1 MDPAGTAAALRDS
14 MDRRRTAVS
23 APRPTSPKPHTLPP
37 VSAAVVAKNTTDL
50 LSAYKQFH
58 KDKRIQAKAQQRI
71 SILAAKPPPI
81 IASLPP
87 SQDPGLRMA
96 RDRISAKSFNL
107 ASSSLPEQRA
117 SPNVPPANGVKQ
129 DLMDEYNF
137 SPDEI
142 KAIIKTQCAIRR
154 HLAKKKVLAMAK
166 PAEYV
171 RFVCERL
178 FDECCRTEPLPDGMS
193 THEDGYIVVGGPN
206 LPRILRILED
216 PTNINLDLLQK
227 HTIDRITV
235 AHAACQ
241 RGYLELLSLLVA
253 FWSTQPPSSDRCEE
267 SSHTTLL
274 YKLLDQVNQAKREG
288 KLLRECGLD
297 VIETIKALGLA
308 PDYVFNAID
317 QFHFKDVTLQDMF
330 KICGHPIVR
339 ARDVHGNTPLHYAA
353 EGGYV
358 NVCEFLLEHGAY
370 INEQNVRGEAPL
382 HFAISS
388 MHESV
393 CELLVRR
400 KADVTIARYRAVE
413 LDTGQRLRGVIVT
426 APAGEEQC
434 QMLAEGAAVLAKA
447 RKPNT
452 DVKPA
457 TPATKRVSPGKTT
470 TRFVQATVGVC
481 MRQFDHDD
489 PRLGEMV
496 FFRLAPSLEDTRN
509 RNSPLVIFY
518 IGTHISMPRYKI
530 ALARQSQTKIL
541 HLLIV
546 NMPKVAYMA
555 IDHFRTPLFR
565 CRVVPGI
572 RTVGQSWHTEGWLS
586 NDDRRKKL
594 VHKMKQKGPPVRK
607 APRRRKWLFY
617 MYQAILKCWAFVLG
631 HRPKRRYRKTDS
643 VIMDTVLQAVGK
655 STGIVYE
662 YRYESETSS
671 GSSPTFELIIKSECK
686 ELMAHPWV
694 QKLRDHKWN
703 IFARKH
709 FMRQLRVYMLFF
721 SSYFL
726 SIVLLVGDTSIGL
739 KEGGYQAPLFGTMA
753 GPLDYLRAIASFICL
768 IFTAQYTWRHIQEI
782 YRGGWLLFFTYCAN
796 IWNIFDMVL
805 LCGIWFTTILDFIV
819 YFRASPVAWD
829 TWSASAFIYED
840 HFRVKTYQESTFN
853 VVLYREYDW
862 HTTIMC
868 ITAPQ
873 IFIRWLQFCRG
884 NQTLGPFVRMIYQ
897 MMGDIAMFL
906 FVFVLFL
913 FGFAFAFYVLQLNG
927 FRTLMSSTN
936 SVYQMSLGQWD
947 WASISAGGPVAVM
960 LYILYTCFGTI
971 MMLNLL
977 VAMLGRTYEDIWDDR
992 LLFFHLERS
1001 QTILTVQHKIDPDK
1015 YRRKYW
1021 CQTLY
1026 ALEGDAAIQGIPY
1039 QHFDD

>member
-1 MDPAGTAAALRDS
+1 
-14 MDRRRTAVS
+14 
-23 APRPTSPKPHTLPP
+23 
-37 VSAAVVAKNTTDL
+37 
-50 LSAYKQFH
+50 
-58 KDKRIQAKAQQRI
+58 
-71 SILAAKPPPI
+71 
-81 IASLPP
+81 
-87 SQDPGLRMA
+87 MA

-370 INEQNVRGEAPL
+370 INEQNVRGEAPYDYFVSERRGYRSKSRGL
-382 HFAISS
+382 MDGWI
-388 MHESV
+388 V

-434 QMLAEGAAVLAKA
+434 QMLAEGAA
-447 RKPNT
+447 
-452 DVKPA
+452 
-457 TPATKRVSPGKTT
+457 
-470 TRFVQATVGVC
+470 GVC

-565 CRVVPGI
+565 CI

-694 QKLRDHKWN
+694 QKLRDHKYVVAIDRHGPPLLFRWN

-873 IFIRWLQFCRG
+873 
-884 NQTLGPFVRMIYQ
+884 

-947 WASISAGGPVAVM
+947 WASISAGGP
-960 LYILYTCFGTI
+960 
-971 MMLNLL
+971 
-977 VAMLGRTYEDIWDDR
+977 
-992 LLFFHLERS
+992 S

>member
-1 MDPAGTAAALRDS
+1 MNTAAVPAVSSCSTTLRDS
-14 MDRRRTAVS
+14 MDRRRTAMS
-23 APRPTSPKPHTLPP
+23 RPSSPKPHTLAS
-37 VSAAVVAKNTTDL
+37 VSSPTPATTAVANSTDL
-50 LSAYKQFH
+50 LDAYKQFH
-58 KDKRIQAKAQQRI
+58 KEKRSRSKEHQRQT
-71 SILAAKPPPI
+71 ILAAKPPPI

-87 SQDPGLRMA
+87 SQDPGLSTA
-96 RDRISAKSFNL
+96 RHRLSLKSLSPSVSERIAVTKES
-107 ASSSLPEQRA
+107 Q
-117 SPNVPPANGVKQ
+117 NV
-129 DLMDEYNF
+129 MDEYNF
-137 SPDEI
+137 TKDEI
-142 KAIIKTQCAIRR
+142 QAIIKVQSAIRR
-154 HLAKKKVLAMAK
+154 HLAKKRVLAMAK

-178 FDECCRTEPLPDGMS
+178 FDECCRTELLPDGMS
-193 THEDGYIVVGGPN
+193 THDDGYLVLGGPN

-253 FWSTQPPSSDRCEE
+253 FWTTQPQANDLADE

-274 YKLLDQVNQAKREG
+274 YKLLEQVNQAKREG
-288 KLLRECGLD
+288 KLLRECGFE
-297 VIETIKALGLA
+297 VIETMKALGLA

-317 QFHFKDVTLQDMF
+317 QFHFKDVTVQDMF

-339 ARDVHGNTPLHYAA
+339 ARDIHGNTPLHYAA

-370 INEQNVRGEAPL
+370 INEQNIRGETPL

-388 MHESV
+388 MHEPV
-393 CELLVRR
+393 CVLLVRR

-426 APAGEEQC
+426 APGGEEQC
-434 QMLAEGAAVLAKA
+434 QMLAEGAAAKA

-452 DVKPA
+452 DVKPS
-457 TPATKRVSPGKTT
+457 TPATKRVTPAGKLGART

-489 PRLGEMV
+489 SRVGEMV
-496 FFRLAPSLEDTRN
+496 FFRLAPSMQGLRS

-565 CRVVPGI
+565 CQVIPGI
-572 RTVGQSWHTEGWLS
+572 RAVGQSWHTEGWLS

-594 VHKMKQKGPPVRK
+594 VHKMKQQGPPVRK

-617 MYQAILKCWAFVLG
+617 LHQAILKGWAYLKG
-631 HRPKRRYRKTDS
+631 HRLRRRYRKTESVRLDS
-643 VIMDTVLQAVGK
+643 VLKAVGK

-662 YRYESETSS
+662 YRYESETCS

-703 IFARKH
+703 IFGRKH
-709 FMRQLRVYMLFF
+709 YIRQLRVYTYFF
-721 SSYFL
+721 CSYFL
-726 SIVLLVGDTSIGL
+726 SIILLVGDTSLGL
-739 KEGGYQAPLFGTMA
+739 KEGGYQAPLFGPNA
-753 GPLDYLRAIASFICL
+753 HGLDYLRVFASVVCL

-782 YRGGWLLFFTYCAN
+782 YRGGWLLFFSYCTN
-796 IWNIFDMVL
+796 IWNIFDIVL
-805 LCGIWFTTILDFIV
+805 LSGIWFTTLLDFIV
-819 YFRASPVAWD
+819 YFRITPISWDQWRASRM
-829 TWSASAFIYED
+829 IYEE
-840 HFRVKTYQESTFN
+840 HFRLITYQESTFN
-853 VVLYREYDW
+853 VVMYREYDW

-897 MMGDIAMFL
+897 MMGDIAVFL

-913 FGFAFAFYVLQLNG
+913 FGFAFAFYVLQLDG
-927 FRTLMSSTN
+927 FRTLVSSTN

-947 WASISAGGPVAVM
+947 WGSIAAGGPLAVM

-992 LLFFHLERS
+992 LLFFHLERVGPL
-1001 QTILTVQHKIDPDK
+1001 TIPLYNTINYVSSHKR
-1015 YRRKYW
+1015 Y
-1021 CQTLY
+1021 
-1026 ALEGDAAIQGIPY
+1026 
-1039 QHFDD
+1039 